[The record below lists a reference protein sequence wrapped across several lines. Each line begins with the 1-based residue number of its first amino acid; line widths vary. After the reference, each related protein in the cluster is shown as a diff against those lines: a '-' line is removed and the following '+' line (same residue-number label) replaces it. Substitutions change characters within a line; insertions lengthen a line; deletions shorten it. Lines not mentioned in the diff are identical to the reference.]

1 MREIATT
8 EETFMAIP
16 GIDGPFVIQHGDVW
30 RKTGTTGKGAESRLG
45 NDLVHVCDGTG
56 ELGMV
61 HDGESLLHAGSARSA
76 EEYLKSR
83 KPRFDQMNEML
94 DDMGEPRVEVMLV
107 RLPVSQAIVDEMNSC
122 LACTGRVA
130 KLEKFLTEIGEQDP
144 SLLGRPV
151 YPSASGIR

>member
-1 MREIATT
+1 
-8 EETFMAIP
+8 MAIP

-30 RKTGTTGKGAESRLG
+30 KKTGGTTRKGHEAPLA
-45 NDLVHVCDGTG
+45 NNLTHVCDGSE

-76 EEYLKSR
+76 EAYLEKN
-83 KPRFDQMNEML
+83 KAKFDQMNEVFSA
-94 DDMGEPRVEVMLV
+94 MGEAQVEIMLV
-107 RLPVSQAIVDEMNSC
+107 RLPVAQAIIDEMNSC

-130 KLEKFLTEIGEQDP
+130 KLEEHLATIGEQDP
-144 SLLGRPV
+144 SLFDRPV